1 MVIFLWQHFHKHSK
15 WIRNVITQKS
25 WFAAA
30 LAAKAMLCICIT
42 YCWETMSRFF
52 FNDRQQMVNDAIEGV
67 IISSRF
73 HNLAR
78 LDTDP
83 AIRVVVRKDWNKSKV
98 AIISGGGSGH
108 EPAHAGFVGKGM
120 LTAAVCGDL
129 FASPSVDAVLNAI
142 VAVTGDRGCLLIV
155 KNYTGDRLNFGL
167 AAEKAKKHGLKVEM
181 VIVGDDISLPDNK
194 QPRGIAGTV
203 LVHKIAGFAAE
214 QGKSLSDVRDIA
226 QSACDSIASIG
237 VAMQTCN
244 LPEQNEEEGRIK
256 SGHVELGLGIHGEPG
271 ASTVAS
277 QNSQETVATLVKHLR
292 KKTGKEARLA
302 VLVNNLG
309 GVSSLEMAI
318 LTKELVHSEMKEQID
333 YLIGPAPLVTALD
346 MKGFSL
352 SAIAL
357 NETFIKALQADVE
370 TAGWHPMVKLHAMPM
385 QKHSVIHAGTQ
396 AKPSENDTVK
406 ALVCRITK
414 TLIEQE
420 KVLNALD
427 AKVGDGDTGSTFAQG
442 ARDIA
447 QLNDDGKLPLNDTAA
462 LLELVGERLATVMG
476 GSSGVLMSI
485 FFTAAGQKVA
495 KKQKIADALLFGLDQ
510 MKRYGGADL
519 GDRTLIDAL
528 QPALEAL
535 KDSDLKAAVKA
546 AQDGAEA
553 TAQMHKANAG
563 RSSYVNSDNLKGVK
577 DPGAVAIAAVFAG
590 LK

>member
-1 MVIFLWQHFHKHSK
+1 
-15 WIRNVITQKS
+15 
-25 WFAAA
+25 
-30 LAAKAMLCICIT
+30 
-42 YCWETMSRFF
+42 MSRFF

-226 QSACDSIASIG
+226 QSACDSIASMG

-277 QNSQETVATLVKHLR
+277 QNSQETAATLVKHLR

>member
-1 MVIFLWQHFHKHSK
+1 
-15 WIRNVITQKS
+15 
-25 WFAAA
+25 
-30 LAAKAMLCICIT
+30 
-42 YCWETMSRFF
+42 MSRFF

-167 AAEKAKKHGLKVEM
+167 AAEKAKKYGLKVEM

-244 LPEQNEEEGRIK
+244 LPDQNEEEGRIK
-256 SGHVELGLGIHGEPG
+256 GGHVELGLGIHGEPG

-292 KKTGKEARLA
+292 KKTGKQARLA

-352 SAIAL
+352 SAIVL
-357 NETFIKALQADVE
+357 HDTFIKALQADVE

-385 QKHSVIHAGTQ
+385 QKHSVIREGMQ

-406 ALVCRITK
+406 ALVARITK

-462 LLELVGERLATVMG
+462 LLELIGERLATVMG

-495 KKQKIADALLFGLDQ
+495 KKQKIADALLFGLEQ

-535 KDSDLKAAVKA
+535 KDSDLNAAVQA

-553 TAQMHKANAG
+553 TAQMQKANAG

-590 LK
+590 IN